1 MIHHW
6 KYALLAT
13 LIAAAPAGAGPVN
26 INNADADTLA
36 KELKGIG
43 ASKAAAI
50 VDYRQKHGPFR
61 SVEELALVKGIGQKF
76 IDQNRNDLKLNPLP
90 AGKLAPPSPS
100 ATQPAA
106 AKAR

>member
-13 LIAAAPAGAGPVN
+13 VIAAAQAGAGPVN
-26 INNADADTLA
+26 INSADAATLA

-61 SVEELALVKGIGQKF
+61 SIEELALVSGIGQKF
-76 IDQNRNDLKLNPLP
+76 IDQNRSDLKLEQLP
-90 AGKLAPPSPS
+90 AGKLAPP
-100 ATQPAA
+100 AA